1 MDPEIQPSSRK
12 TWTLIIIT
20 IVSILIFGIAITLYF
35 IFFNT
40 PATHSLTITNTTNE
54 NITVSVSSL
63 TDSVALPEF
72 KLSPGSNRVI
82 YATPGADLSIEG
94 ATENN
99 PVFLT
104 KAVFRLAG
112 GNFSNNVSISDGTT
126 TLNGL
131 LNNNLNTDE
140 YGVSMREGYNI
151 PINISITTP
160 RSNLIKNPEDI
171 FWCESPTWYSTVSP
185 TGQIYPCPPEL
196 QDGPNCIT
204 PCNNSEED
212 SDDVSLYCCTE
223 FKACEQPGGCEN
235 SWPNI
240 DYYYV
245 FAAACPNCMI
255 TNCDTPNY
263 KCAASNQ
270 ELVNYNIKIG

>member
-1 MDPEIQPSSRK
+1 MTDIKMDPEIQPSSRK

-35 IFFNT
+35 IFFYI

-54 NITVSVSSL
+54 NITVRVSSL

-131 LNNNLNTDE
+131 
-140 YGVSMREGYNI
+140 
-151 PINISITTP
+151 
-160 RSNLIKNPEDI
+160 
-171 FWCESPTWYSTVSP
+171 
-185 TGQIYPCPPEL
+185 
-196 QDGPNCIT
+196 
-204 PCNNSEED
+204 
-212 SDDVSLYCCTE
+212 
-223 FKACEQPGGCEN
+223 
-235 SWPNI
+235 
-240 DYYYV
+240 
-245 FAAACPNCMI
+245 
-255 TNCDTPNY
+255 
-263 KCAASNQ
+263 
-270 ELVNYNIKIG
+270 